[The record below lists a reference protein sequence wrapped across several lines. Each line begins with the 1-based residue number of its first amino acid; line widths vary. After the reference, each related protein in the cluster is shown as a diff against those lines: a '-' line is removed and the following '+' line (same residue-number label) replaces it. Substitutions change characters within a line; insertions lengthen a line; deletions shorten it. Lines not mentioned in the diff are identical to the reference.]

1 VATGCVNPAGLGPYP
16 TGDPE
21 AIRALAADLR
31 RMAGQLAGAQAPAMT
46 GWRGPAATRVQGRL
60 TSAVGEAQS
69 TAGELRSCAASLES
83 AAHQLEADQRAWK
96 QAQRKAQEN
105 AR

>member
-1 VATGCVNPAGLGPYP
+1 MATAGVNPAGLGPYP
-16 TGDPE
+16 AGDPE

-31 RMAGQLAGAQAPAMT
+31 RMAGQLAGAQAPAMA
-46 GWRGPAATRVQGRL
+46 GWTGPAATQVHGLL
-60 TSAVGEAQS
+60 TSAAGEAQS
-69 TAGELRSCAASLES
+69 TAGELRSCAASLET

-96 QAQRKAQEN
+96 QAQQRAEEN